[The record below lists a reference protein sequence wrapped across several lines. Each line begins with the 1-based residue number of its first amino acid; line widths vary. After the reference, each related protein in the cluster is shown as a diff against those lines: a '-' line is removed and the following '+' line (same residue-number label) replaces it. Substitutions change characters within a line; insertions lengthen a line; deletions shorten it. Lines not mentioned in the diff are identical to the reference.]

1 MSLIDVARQVRG
13 PRTLTRAVLAALAI
27 SLGIIA
33 GLLAMH
39 SFNSHASTASH
50 HGTVAVSTQ
59 SGAPE
64 HHHDASFAASAALS
78 PSTPATTEG
87 CATCGGGDP
96 MTWMACVLALLVATI
111 LFGRVGLGWR
121 HTPLTVIAAT
131 TTPQWHARA
140 HDLPP
145 PPSLTVLCI
154 SRT

>member
-27 SLGIIA
+27 SVGIIA

-39 SFNSHASTASH
+39 SFNSHATTAGN

-59 SGAPE
+59 SGASE
-64 HHHDASFAASAALS
+64 HHHDAASAALQ
-78 PSTPATTEG
+78 PSAPATTEA

-96 MTWMACVLALLVATI
+96 MTWMACVLALLVAAI
-111 LFGRVGLGWR
+111 VFKRAGLGWR
-121 HTPLTVIAAT
+121 HTPLTVIPAT

>member
-13 PRTLTRAVLAALAI
+13 PRTLPRAVLAALVI

-39 SFNSHASTASH
+39 SFNSHATTAGH

-59 SGAPE
+59 SGASE
-64 HHHDASFAASAALS
+64 RQHDAASAALP
-78 PSTPATTEG
+78 PSSPATTEG

-111 LFGRVGLGWR
+111 LFRRAGLGWR
-121 HTPLTVIAAT
+121 HTPLTVIPAT
-131 TTPQWHARA
+131 TTPQWRARA